1 MSAGALEWVRS
12 DATAAVLAGLDVAL
26 PGLDGLL
33 DLDAVADRFAC
44 DWPVDGAP
52 LTARSVRAQLA
63 RITYEPGRRAVAV
76 YRLAVA
82 EPGAP
87 ERPTLGVVEITTT
100 GTHHRLAVDDP
111 AMVGL
116 GEAADGAAMADRLA
130 ASVTHPVATC
140 AVEPISYRPGAHCV
154 LRYDL
159 QAGPADG
166 GRTVLFGKVYASGMA
181 TVAER
186 LTELHR
192 CGRLDG
198 SFEVAGPLDTAPELG
213 LVVQPEAGG
222 QSLGRRV
229 FDPAAPHSRRLD
241 AEAAGRALAGLHRC
255 AGPAGPARALADELE
270 DLRTQVGLVAAAD
283 PALARRVDT
292 VLDHLQRVAPAPVT
306 PVPSHGSFRADHVV
320 LHGSRVQLIDLDGY
334 GWSEPARDAG
344 NLLAYLRWR
353 ALRDP
358 RWSAAVTEVRSG
370 FLAGY
375 AEVAALDGERCA
387 INEAASAIKIA
398 VRRFRRLAV
407 SEWAAVPE
415 LIEAAARLL
424 RGHERVEVR

>member
-1 MSAGALEWVRS
+1 M
-12 DATAAVLAGLDVAL
+12 
-26 PGLDGLL
+26 
-33 DLDAVADRFAC
+33 
-44 DWPVDGAP
+44 
-52 LTARSVRAQLA
+52 
-63 RITYEPGRRAVAV
+63 
-76 YRLAVA
+76 
-82 EPGAP
+82 
-87 ERPTLGVVEITTT
+87 VEITTT

-166 GRTVLFGKVYASGMA
+166 DRTVLFGKVYASGMA

-270 DLRTQVGLVAAAD
+270 DLRAQVGLVAGAD
-283 PALARRVDT
+283 PALARRVDA

-306 PVPSHGSFRADHVV
+306 PGAQPWLVPGRPRRPRTGRASSSSIST
-320 LHGSRVQLIDLDGY
+320 GTGGAS
-334 GWSEPARDAG
+334 PAEMPATSSPTSAG
-344 NLLAYLRWR
+344 
-353 ALRDP
+353 
-358 RWSAAVTEVRSG
+358 G
-370 FLAGY
+370 
-375 AEVAALDGERCA
+375 RCA
-387 INEAASAIKIA
+387 IRAG
-398 VRRFRRLAV
+398 RPR
-407 SEWAAVPE
+407 
-415 LIEAAARLL
+415 
-424 RGHERVEVR
+424 